1 MTAGGSP
8 VAHQRRLRSEL
19 RRAREAAGVTQK
31 TVAEALDWSPSKVI
45 RIETG
50 AVGISTTDL
59 KALLAFYEVR
69 DEAVVELVEIAK
81 ASRKQVWWDKY
92 RPHFPSNFFSL
103 VALESSASVTR
114 HFQSLLVPGL
124 LQIEEYTREIISL
137 YDRDKPDFIER
148 SVRVR
153 MERQEHFFEKGARV
167 LYVLDEAVLRR
178 AVGGKE
184 VMRKQLLK
192 LKEMNG
198 LPQVSIQIVG
208 FDKGA
213 HVGMKGSFVV
223 YEFDEEGQDHAI
235 YLESSSG
242 DTLIIQNNPAETSRY
257 VELFFELETLASAK
271 EELDEIIDRVI
282 AESFA

>member
-8 VAHQRRLRSEL
+8 VAYQRRLRSEL

-31 TVAEALDWSPSKVI
+31 AVAEGLDWSPSKVI

-59 KALLAFYEVR
+59 KALLAFYEVK

-81 ASRKQVWWDKY
+81 ASRKQVWWDKH
-92 RPHFPSNFFSL
+92 RPHFRPAFFFL
-103 VALESSASVTR
+103 IGLESSASVTR
-114 HFQSLLVPGL
+114 QFQSLLVPGL
-124 LQIEEYTREIISL
+124 LQIEEYAREIIGL
-137 YDRDKPDFIER
+137 YDRDNPDIIER
-148 SVRVR
+148 AVRVR
-153 MERQEHFFEKGARV
+153 MERQERFFENGARIF
-167 LYVLDEAVLRR
+167 YVLDEAVLRR

-192 LKEMNG
+192 LKEMNR
-198 LPQVSIQIVG
+198 LPQVRIQVVG

-213 HVGMKGSFVV
+213 HVGMKGSFIV

-242 DTLIIQNNPAETSRY
+242 DTLIIQNNPEENSKY
-257 VELFFELETLASAK
+257 VELFVELETLASA
-271 EELDEIIDRVI
+271 EGELDEIIDRVI
-282 AESFA
+282 AESFS